1 MGLPARLVLALSQLI
16 DILLSLAWNG
26 AKYVNPLLEANIV
39 TPVQS
44 ELLDTIYAEAQL
56 ELQNASQSTPSAS
69 SQAPSESPSTE
80 STPALSALATPHEQ
94 QLLLTPSVIP
104 KILST
109 FELPAIAGTEIL
121 RAIEQVKHRLQ
132 KLQG

>member
-1 MGLPARLVLALSQLI
+1 MGLSVRLPLALSELI

-39 TPVQS
+39 APVQS
-44 ELLDTIYAEAQL
+44 DLLDTIYAEALL
-56 ELQNASQSTPSAS
+56 ELQNTSQSTLSTS
-69 SQAPSESPSTE
+69 LQAPSESPSTE
-80 STPALSALATPHEQ
+80 STPALSVLAPSHQQ

-104 KILST
+104 KIVST
-109 FELPAIAGTEIL
+109 LELPAIAGTEIL